1 MKMSELKAGD
11 KAVVTSVDAQGE
23 VAQRLLDMGLVTG
36 TKFKV
41 VRKAPL
47 GDPIEI
53 KLRGFMM
60 ALRVKEAS
68 FITVE
73 KTGRVGDGIPMSG
86 RSGNRNGQK

>member
-1 MKMSELKAGD
+1 MKMSDLKAGD
-11 KAVVTSVDAQGE
+11 KATVTAVDAQGE

-41 VRKAPL
+41 IRKAPL

-73 KTGRVGDGIPMSG
+73 KTGRAGDGIPMSG
-86 RSGNRNGQK
+86 KRGNHNGKK